1 MIVNETLEKKYSLLL
16 ANKLIEKVPD
26 PHNVKEHYES
36 ILRKK
41 SRKSVRQSETITYQ
55 PKIFENLNIDT

>member
-26 PHNVKEHYES
+26 RHNVKEHYES
-36 ILRKK
+36 FLRKK
-41 SRKSVRQSETITYQ
+41 SRKSVRQSEIITYQ

>member
-26 PHNVKEHYES
+26 RHNVKENYES
-36 ILRKK
+36 FLRKK
-41 SRKSVRQSETITYQ
+41 SRKSVRQSEIITYQ